1 MSVED
6 TEKIDQERMRHA
18 PPLFLV
24 QDMFTLTTAIA
35 SDESKL
41 QAKENILKQIKAKDM
56 APFYKHVCSQH
67 GWNLDQNL
75 LKEMETKN
83 SEELKKLEAV
93 IEDAN
98 ENLGE
103 SEIREAHLD
112 KAEYLC
118 TIGEKDAAITAYRVA
133 TDKTVSLGHKLDIV
147 FALIRLGMF
156 FGDNDIVTRNLAK
169 ANSLMEEGGDWDRRN
184 RLKVYSARHLA
195 SMRDFSKATKILLD
209 TVSTFTSYEIM
220 DYIRFVEVTV
230 LLGIVTLPRTELNE
244 KLIKGPEIQEMLHQ
258 SPVIKGYLNAYYSC
272 DYVGFFKYLAQVDE
286 LLMGDALLA
295 AHRRY
300 YIREMR
306 VRAYA
311 QLLQS
316 YRSVTLESM
325 ANSFGVSVDF
335 IDREL
340 SHFIAAKRLNCK
352 IDKVSG
358 IISTNRPDK
367 KNAQY
372 QTTIKQGDLLLNQ
385 IQKLSQV
392 VNI

>member
-1 MSVED
+1 M
-6 TEKIDQERMRHA
+6 
-18 PPLFLV
+18 
-24 QDMFTLTTAIA
+24 
-35 SDESKL
+35 
-41 QAKENILKQIKAKDM
+41 
-56 APFYKHVCSQH
+56 
-67 GWNLDQNL
+67 
-75 LKEMETKN
+75 
-83 SEELKKLEAV
+83 
-93 IEDAN
+93 
-98 ENLGE
+98 
-103 SEIREAHLD
+103 
-112 KAEYLC
+112 
-118 TIGEKDAAITAYRVA
+118 
-133 TDKTVSLGHKLDIV
+133 SLGHKLDIV